1 MFLKPSD
8 GDLVLGPNS
17 SRFKARRSIC
27 RGSEVLRTPTSFVQL
42 NFITAMATAGNI
54 DSDVMNNTMYVYSG
68 KRYICS
74 FVYLLLLSETMT
86 MINSVH

>member
-27 RGSEVLRTPTSFVQL
+27 RGSEVLSFVQL

-74 FVYLLLLSETMT
+74 FVYLLLSSETMT